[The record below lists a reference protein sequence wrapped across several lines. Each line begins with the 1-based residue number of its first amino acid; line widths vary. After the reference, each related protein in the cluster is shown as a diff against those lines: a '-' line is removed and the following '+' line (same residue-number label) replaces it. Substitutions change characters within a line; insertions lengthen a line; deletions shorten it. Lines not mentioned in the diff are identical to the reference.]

1 MTLQPYYSDPN
12 LGLKQSMPK
21 ANQKIGWKKDGYELK
36 GKHLTLQFPELN

>member
-12 LGLKQSMPK
+12 LGLKSIPE

-36 GKHLTLQFPELN
+36 GKLHAFFIKK